1 MQVPPPLFEAIA
13 LKKCV
18 NAIYNKTDMTL
29 APQILYTKHGEVH
42 LDAIPVK
49 KRGEP
54 PRDLKLATFKLIGLS
69 DIEIADGEIFLTDQ
83 VYDPADEKYDG
94 VTVFAVEL

>member
-18 NAIYNKTDMTL
+18 NAVYNKTDMTL
-29 APQILYTKHGEVH
+29 APQILYTRHGEVH

-49 KRGEP
+49 KRGEA
-54 PRDLKLATFKLIGLS
+54 PRDLKLATFKLVGLS
-69 DIEIADGEIFLTDQ
+69 DIEIADDTFLTDQ
-83 VYDPADEKYDG
+83 VYDPSAEKYDG

>member
-1 MQVPPPLFEAIA
+1 MTVPPPLFEAIA

-18 NAIYNKTDMTL
+18 NAVYNKTDMTL
-29 APQILYTKHGEVH
+29 APQILYTKHDEVH

-49 KRGEP
+49 KRGES
-54 PRDLKLATFKLIGLS
+54 PRELKLATFKLTGLS
-69 DIEIADGEIFLTDQ
+69 DIALADETFLTDQ
-83 VYDPADEKYDG
+83 VYDPSAEKYAG